1 MNLMRIFCLLL
12 LCNFSLLATGSAANK
27 YLNPNVIFRGSTET
41 GQPNSEATVKFTVE
55 NFTDIASMQWTI
67 KFNPAIIQYIPP
79 PGAFGLTGL
88 DASSFNTQRAGEGII
103 TFLWYD
109 QQGRSVANGTII
121 YSIKFKLIG
130 ANGTFSNV
138 EFSNTPLAIEIA
150 DKNAMKCAATTNNGR
165 VNIGSIIEPTGL
177 TIKAA
182 DANAAKDQE
191 VCIPISVTGFKSINA
206 MQFSLGW
213 DTSRIKF
220 TKIQNFAG
228 LTSFDQSSFNLAL
241 TNSGKLVSVWFD
253 PNTTGQTVADGTNIF
268 EVCFR
273 YTGPCP
279 GSGKINFT
287 DDPTKTVFNSTTGGS
302 LSATKTSGTITA
314 SSCGTALS
322 VSTSKITHPC
332 PGQTNGAIEI
342 STTGGTGTLT
352 YTWTNNSTNR
362 NLSGVGA
369 GSYNVT
375 VRDGAGTTATLAA
388 AVNLTAVTVAATK
401 KDPTTGQSNGEITLA
416 VTGGNTNYTYKW
428 SNNATTKDINNL
440 AIGVY
445 SYTVTDASNC
455 AVSGTESLGT
465 VGLDI
470 TSIVPVGPACAGQSS
485 GSINITVVGGTGPY
499 QFTWTGPSGFTAS
512 TEDISGLKSGT
523 YKVTVKDAANLTK
536 ASDNIVL
543 TEPANPVKVTARIKS
558 VSSLGNDGEITP
570 TATGGTAPYQYR
582 WNTGS
587 TSSSLTSLA
596 KGNYGL
602 TVTDSKGCTTSNAYV
617 VGGMVDGECFT
628 AQRAFTPNG
637 DGINEVFV
645 INCSETISN
654 QLLVYNRWNQL
665 VYRVSNYTN
674 DWVGVD
680 LKGFILPDGV
690 YYWILKDNSGT
701 NNTLYKGNVTL
712 LRDLN

>member
-1 MNLMRIFCLLL
+1 MNLMRIFFLLII
-12 LCNFSLLATGSAANK
+12 CKFSLIAETPATKNL
-27 YLNPNVIFRGSTET
+27 LNPNVIFKASTET
-41 GQPNSEATVKFTVE
+41 GQFNGEVTVKFTVE
-55 NFTDIASMQWTI
+55 NFTDIAAMQWTI
-67 KFNPAIIQYIPP
+67 RFNPAIIQYIAP
-79 PGAFGLTGL
+79 PGDFGLSGL
-88 DASSFNTQRAGEGII
+88 DATSFSSQRSGEGII
-103 TFLWYD
+103 TFVWYE
-109 QQGRSVANGTII
+109 QQGRTLPNGSVIFT
-121 YSIKFKLIG
+121 IKFKLVG

-138 EFSNTPLAIEIA
+138 DFSSNPLPFEIG
-150 DKNAMKCAATTNNGR
+150 DKNAMQCLVTPVNGR
-165 VNIGSIIEPTGL
+165 VNIGTVQPSGL
-177 TIKAA
+177 SIKAA

-213 DTSRIKF
+213 DTSRLKF
-220 TKIQNFAG
+220 SKIQNFAG

-241 TNSGKLVSVWFD
+241 ANSGKLVSVWFD
-253 PNTTGQTVADGTNIF
+253 PSTTGQTVGDGVNIF
-268 EVCFR
+268 EVCLR

-279 GSGKINFT
+279 GSGTLNFT

-302 LSATKTSGTITA
+302 LTATKISGTITA
-314 SSCGTALS
+314 SSCGTALT
-322 VSTSKITHPC
+322 VTTSKITHPC

-342 STTGGTGTLT
+342 TTTGGTGTLT
-352 YTWTNNSTNR
+352 YTWTNNSTIK
-362 NLSGVGA
+362 NLSSVGP

-375 VRDGAGTTATLAA
+375 VRDGAGATATLTA
-388 AVNLTAVTVAATK
+388 AVSLTVLTVAATK
-401 KDPTTGQSNGEITLA
+401 KDPTAGQSNGEVTLA
-416 VTGGNTNYTYKW
+416 VTGGNTSYTYKW

-440 AIGVY
+440 GSGVY
-445 SYTVTDASNC
+445 SYTVTDAANC
-455 AVSGTESLGT
+455 AVSGSESLGA

-470 TSIVPVGPACAGQSS
+470 TSIVPVGPACTGQSS
-485 GSINITVVGGTGPY
+485 GSINITLVGGTGPY
-499 QFTWTGPSGFTAS
+499 QITWTGPNNFTAS
-512 TEDISGLKSGT
+512 TEDISGLRSGT
-523 YKVTVKDAANLTK
+523 YKVTVKDAANVTK
-536 ASDNIVL
+536 TSDNIVL
-543 TEPANPVKVTARIKS
+543 TEPANPVRVTARIKQ

-570 TATGGTAPYQYR
+570 TPTGGTPPYQYR

-587 TSSSLTSLA
+587 TSSSLTSLS

-617 VGGMVDGECFT
+617 VGSVVDGECFT
-628 AQRAFTPNG
+628 AQRVFTPNG

-665 VYRVSNYTN
+665 VFRVSNYAN